1 MIRTRAVHWRRR
13 VVLALPGLWILGVLA
28 WELIAPHG
36 TQVVQLLA
44 AAPVIACAGSGRRQC
59 VALAGLC
66 AVFALAPFGPVTRL
80 DHGARLGTCCA
91 IVAVAVASYSIT
103 RRRRR
108 LVRDLERAREI
119 ADTAQRLL
127 LRPLPPRLDGMTLA
141 GGHLSVSEG
150 TLVGGDLYEA
160 LATPHGVRVVIGD
173 VRGHGFAAIATVA
186 AVLGS
191 FREAAYDEPR
201 LADVLRR
208 LERALQRHLGERAAA
223 EGKDAKD
230 RPSGE
235 EFVTILLLEVCADGV
250 VMALNCGHPWPY
262 RLSGASG
269 RRARAAPVGRGD
281 PMPPLGLFP
290 LPSELPVTRLTRL
303 HPGDALVLHTDGAE
317 DARDAAGAFFP
328 LARALAEAAAHGA
341 PIVPAAVIER
351 VQAALLRH
359 TGGRLS
365 DDIALLVLRND
376 RQRAPSPS
384 PAARLARSGSR
395 PRRQGAAS

>member
-1 MIRTRAVHWRRR
+1 M
-13 VVLALPGLWILGVLA
+13 LALPGVWVLGVLA
-28 WELIAPHG
+28 WGLLAPHS

-59 VALAGLC
+59 VILAGLC
-66 AVFALAPFGPVTRL
+66 ALFALAPFGPATRL
-80 DHGARLGTCCA
+80 DPALRAGTCCA
-91 IVAVAVASYSIT
+91 VVAVAAASYAVT

-160 LATPHGVRVVIGD
+160 LATQHGVRVVIGD
-173 VRGHGFAAIATVA
+173 VRGHGFTAIATVA

-191 FREAAYDEPR
+191 FREAAHDEPE

-208 LERALQRHLGERAAA
+208 LERALHRHLGERAAA
-223 EGKDAKD
+223 EDRGERGAKDPKD
-230 RPSGE
+230 RPHGE
-235 EFVTILLLEVCADGV
+235 EFVTILLLEVSADGV

-262 RLSGASG
+262 RLSGSPG

-281 PMPPLGLFP
+281 PLPPLGLFP
-290 LPSELPVTRLTRL
+290 LPPRLPVARLTRL
-303 HPGDALVLHTDGAE
+303 HCGDALVLHTDGAE

-328 LARALAEAAAHGA
+328 LARALGEAAADAG
-341 PIVPAAVIER
+341 PIVPAAVVER
-351 VQAALLRH
+351 VQTALLRH
-359 TGGRLS
+359 TGGHLS

-384 PAARLARSGSR
+384 PVARPARSGSR
-395 PRRQGAAS
+395 PRRQGATP